1 MEDQSACIIL
11 GLDNLDARKV
21 GVCTGVQL
29 RAYRLIPHAPC
40 CSGCA
45 RKCATSPAKDTTW
58 ATSLWAT
65 SLTVKRMKPTKVHRY
80 FDYHIT

>member
-29 RAYRLIPHAPC
+29 RAYRLIAHAPR

-45 RKCATSPAKDTTW
+45 RKCATSPAKDTT
-58 ATSLWAT
+58 WAT